1 MKRTNAKLIDAGF
14 TVLRPGETRQPVIK
28 KCVQSSGLGDI
39 AWVVMEKFPSK
50 AARDRRLNELLEDP
64 MTICDVLDLDPAPYW
79 DDELQA
85 VVLPALRK
93 RLLPKCL
100 GEMTWEKGMQAA
112 ADAGGKMFDMHE
124 AHYLL
129 YWKDEINR
137 ILKEH
142 DGDILQGLIWT
153 SLEYSAA
160 VAWVV
165 NFSSGVT
172 VNVVKFVTFYVR
184 ALAAL

>member
-39 AWVVMEKFPSK
+39 AWVEMEKFPSK

-64 MTICDVLDLDPAPYW
+64 MTICDVLDLDPEPYW

-112 ADAGGKMFDMHE
+112 ADAGGKMFDKRE
-124 AHYLL
+124 SYYLL

-142 DGDILQGLIWT
+142 GGDILQGLTWA
-153 SLEYSAA
+153 SLEVSATG
-160 VAWVV
+160 AWNVY
-165 NFSSGVT
+165 FSSGNT
-172 VNVVKFVTFYVR
+172 FISYKFNSYYVR